1 VNRFPPLIFDPSD
14 TIGSTVKIDS
24 CQPDFYLV
32 VEDLDGNAAALN
44 PPTIE
49 IRNVSFPAFHIH
61 CYVTVQCNHIVFVI
75 DYQNKSIG
83 IVHNS

>member
-1 VNRFPPLIFDPSD
+1 MNEKAFEIKLPVNRYPPLIFDPSD

-49 IRNVSFPAFHIH
+49 IRNVSFSDA
-61 CYVTVQCNHIVFVI
+61 
-75 DYQNKSIG
+75 
-83 IVHNS
+83 

>member
-1 VNRFPPLIFDPSD
+1 MNRYPPLIFDPSD

-49 IRNVSFPAFHIH
+49 IRNVSFPDFHIRSSHTFPYFHIH
-61 CYVTVQCNHIVFVI
+61 V
-75 DYQNKSIG
+75 
-83 IVHNS
+83 

>member
-1 VNRFPPLIFDPSD
+1 MNRYPPLIFDPSD

-49 IRNVSFPAFHIH
+49 IRNVSLPD
-61 CYVTVQCNHIVFVI
+61 VQFMT
-75 DYQNKSIG
+75 
-83 IVHNS
+83 